1 MGKKVKRL
9 CTICARSGSKGLEN
23 KNTRL
28 LLGKPLIA
36 YSIES
41 ALNSGLFDKIAVSSD
56 CEKILETAKGWKA
69 DCLIKRPIELSE
81 DTSPKIPAIVHCLLE
96 VERMEGYTFDIIVDL
111 DVTSPLRHVSDIKN
125 VVEILEKSSISNV
138 VSGTYPNCSPYFNMV
153 EMDEKGELKLCKTIK
168 KPIQRRQDAPI
179 CYQLNASVYA
189 WKREFLLKG
198 GSTLLNKDTFLYVMP
213 RERSVD
219 IDDELDFLFVEFL
232 LSKRELLNK

>member
-1 MGKKVKRL
+1 M
-9 CTICARSGSKGLEN
+9 
-23 KNTRL
+23 
-28 LLGKPLIA
+28 
-36 YSIES
+36 
-41 ALNSGLFDKIAVSSD
+41 
-56 CEKILETAKGWKA
+56 
-69 DCLIKRPIELSE
+69 
-81 DTSPKIPAIVHCLLE
+81 
-96 VERMEGYTFDIIVDL
+96 DL